1 MEKNIQIVVVTIG
14 VLIVVGGIYFCMQK
28 LKQLQVLQVQT
39 QKHLMYQQNILEKHN
54 SILQTLTIGQNANPP
69 TIPIM
74 EPPSMTPPSMTPP
87 PTTETPPAAAPPS
100 TPPPNPMAN
109 ILPMLSTIMGMMNSD
124 EVDHEEVESAE
135 DIEEVERRKNEMS
148 EEIEKELGELQT
160 DSVPEETVYTKTQEK
175 MEGRVDDETQVV
187 VDQ

>member
-1 MEKNIQIVVVTIG
+1 
-14 VLIVVGGIYFCMQK
+14 
-28 LKQLQVLQVQT
+28 
-39 QKHLMYQQNILEKHN
+39 
-54 SILQTLTIGQNANPP
+54 
-69 TIPIM
+69 
-74 EPPSMTPPSMTPP
+74 
-87 PTTETPPAAAPPS
+87 
-100 TPPPNPMAN
+100 
-109 ILPMLSTIMGMMNSD
+109 MGMMNSD